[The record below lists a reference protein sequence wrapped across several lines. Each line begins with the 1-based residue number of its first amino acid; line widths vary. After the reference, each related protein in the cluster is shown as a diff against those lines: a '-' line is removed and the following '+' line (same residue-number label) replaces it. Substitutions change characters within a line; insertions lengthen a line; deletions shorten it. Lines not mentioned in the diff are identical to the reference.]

1 MITRPTP
8 SWSGDGATSRQEF
21 SCSNLRPAAA
31 LIVPRFLRLLR
42 RTRQPRRL
50 WNATGDSLRDGE
62 LRGLGRVKEHKVSHT
77 AMSTDLRGSRARDE
91 RFTRSGRPEYGGWTD
106 LELVAATETD
116 LEAFGELI
124 RRHQDF
130 VFGAAMRIVRNPV
143 LAQDVAQ
150 DAFVRAYKALG
161 EFRGQAAVRSWL
173 YRIATNLALNAVQR
187 RKEYPSGDLPESF
200 IETGP
205 EREAMRDEMAAH
217 LRLAIEELPLEL
229 RQPLVMREYGCLSY
243 QEISDELELPLNTVR
258 TRILR
263 ARRALRAP
271 MEDWQ

>member
-1 MITRPTP
+1 
-8 SWSGDGATSRQEF
+8 
-21 SCSNLRPAAA
+21 
-31 LIVPRFLRLLR
+31 
-42 RTRQPRRL
+42 
-50 WNATGDSLRDGE
+50 
-62 LRGLGRVKEHKVSHT
+62 
-77 AMSTDLRGSRARDE
+77 MSTELRGSRARDE
-91 RFTRSGRPEYGGWTD
+91 RSTRSGRPEYRGLTD
-106 LELVAATETD
+106 LELVAAVETD

-150 DAFVRAYKALG
+150 DAFVRAYKALPD
-161 EFRGQAAVRSWL
+161 FRGQAAVRSWL

-187 RKEYPSGDLPESF
+187 RKEYPADSLPESP
-200 IETGP
+200 TDSGP
-205 EREAMRDEMAAH
+205 EREAVRDEMAAH
-217 LRLAIEELPLEL
+217 LRSAIDELPLDL
-229 RQPLVMREYGCLSY
+229 KQPLVMREYGCLSY

-263 ARRALRAP
+263 ARRALRVP